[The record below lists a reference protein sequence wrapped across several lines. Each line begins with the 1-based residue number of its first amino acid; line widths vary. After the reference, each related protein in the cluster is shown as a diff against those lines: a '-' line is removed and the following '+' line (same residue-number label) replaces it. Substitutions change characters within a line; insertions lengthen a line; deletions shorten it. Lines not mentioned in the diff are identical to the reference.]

1 MKRNVILVLAVL
13 SISVGLMGQW
23 GHYNLNIFEPEIID
37 ARAEALGKTS
47 ILSST
52 GANFIF
58 NNPAMLSNL
67 KSKNI
72 QISCRSIFGKD
83 EIKSEYD
90 DETYKTENEYKFH
103 FKLNGLSFSMPYALF
118 HNKDIKFSFGAG
130 YRTYY
135 DWGYNKHSR
144 SSEEYSDDDYDL
156 NSHGGLNV
164 LVLGGGLNNK
174 EKLYGGFSISVP
186 FLSNISSEY
195 EDNEEKY
202 KSDGTMKGS
211 FFTLSGAYILNE
223 KITLGVRLRT
233 GFELDFKEKSEEY
246 SSPFGDENAIDFEI
260 PSEFGLAVEF
270 KSNKNLKLYAEYLTR
285 GLGDYEI
292 KTPWGNMDLYYFSD
306 NGFALR
312 TGLEAGANNVFRC
325 GFFIQSVPIY
335 KLITDEDED
344 LVYDDTPLAEIG
356 FTTGLGIKLN
366 ANSYLD
372 IFGIYS
378 FLQYDDKYYDD
389 YWRDQYSDE
398 YSFSRIK
405 VGCSLGY
412 NF

>member
-1 MKRNVILVLAVL
+1 MKKNVILLLAVL
-13 SISVGLMGQW
+13 SISVGLMGQMFQMR
-23 GHYNLNIFEPEIID
+23 HYNLNIFEPEIID

-83 EIKSEYD
+83 KIKSEYD
-90 DETYKTENEYKFH
+90 DETYTTKIEYKFH

-118 HNKDIKFSFGAG
+118 HNKDIKFSFGVG

-135 DWGYNKHSR
+135 DWGYNKQCKSN
-144 SSEEYSDDDYDL
+144 DDDVEDYDL
-156 NSHGGLNV
+156 NYHGGLNV

-174 EKLYGGFSISVP
+174 EKLYGGITISLP

-195 EDNEEKY
+195 EDNEGKDKFEG
-202 KSDGTMKGS
+202 SMNGS

-233 GFELDFKEKSEEY
+233 GYELSIAVY
-246 SSPFGDENAIDFEI
+246 GGDFEI
-260 PSEFGLAVEF
+260 PAELGLAVEY
-270 KSNKNLKLYAEYLTR
+270 KPKTNLKLYAEYLTR

-292 KTPWGNMDLYYFSD
+292 KTLWGNMDLYYFSD

-312 TGLEAGANNVFRC
+312 TGIEAGVIDIFRA

-335 KLITDEDED
+335 KLKSDEYGDSNYDEK
-344 LVYDDTPLAEIG
+344 PLAEMG
-356 FTTGLGIKLN
+356 FTTGFGMKLN

-372 IFGIYS
+372 LFGIYS
-378 FLQYDDKYYDD
+378 FLKYNDKYDEMY
-389 YWRDQYSDE
+389 RRELYSDE
-398 YSFSRIK
+398 YSYSRIK

-412 NF
+412 HF

>member
-1 MKRNVILVLAVL
+1 MKKNIILVLVIL
-13 SISVGLMGQW
+13 SISVGLMGQMFQM
-23 GHYNLNIFEPEIID
+23 GHYNLNLFEPEIID

-67 KSKNI
+67 KGKNI

-90 DETYKTENEYKFH
+90 DETNKTEIEYKFH
-103 FKLNGLSFSMPYALF
+103 FKFNGLSFSMPYALF

-135 DWGYNKHSR
+135 DWGYNKQCKSN
-144 SSEEYSDDDYDL
+144 DDDVDDYDL
-156 NSHGGLNV
+156 NYHGGLNV

-174 EKLYGGFSISVP
+174 EKIYGGITISLP

-195 EDNEEKY
+195 EDNEGKDKFEG
-202 KSDGTMKGS
+202 SMNGS
-211 FFTLSGAYILNE
+211 FFTLSGAYIVNE

-233 GFELDFKEKSEEY
+233 GYELSIAVY
-246 SSPFGDENAIDFEI
+246 GGDFEI
-260 PSEFGLAVEF
+260 PSEFGLAVEY
-270 KSNKNLKLYAEYLTR
+270 KPKTNLKLYAEYLTR

-292 KTPWGNMDLYYFSD
+292 QTSWGNMDLYYFSD

-312 TGLEAGANNVFRC
+312 TGIEAGVTDIFRA

-335 KLITDEDED
+335 KLISDEDGDSE
-344 LVYDDTPLAEIG
+344 YDDKPLTEMG
-356 FTTGLGIKLN
+356 FTAGFGMKFS

-372 IFGIYS
+372 LFGVYS
-378 FLQYDDKYYDD
+378 FLQYDDKYDDD

>member
-1 MKRNVILVLAVL
+1 MKKNIILVLIIL

-23 GHYNLNIFEPEIID
+23 GHYNLNMFEPEIID

-67 KSKNI
+67 RSKNI

-90 DETYKTENEYKFH
+90 EETYKTEIEYKFH
-103 FKLNGLSFSMPYALF
+103 FKFNGLSFSMPYALF

-174 EKLYGGFSISVP
+174 EKLYGGIAISVP
-186 FLSNISSEY
+186 FLSNISSKY
-195 EDNEEKY
+195 EDNEDKD
-202 KSDGTMKGS
+202 KSEGSMKGS

-233 GFELDFKEKSEEY
+233 GFELDVEEDTDDWSAY
-246 SSPFGDENAIDFEI
+246 ALDFEI
-260 PSEFGLAVEF
+260 PSEFGLAIEI
-270 KSNKNLKLYAEYLTR
+270 KSNTSLKLYAEYLTR
-285 GLGDYEI
+285 GLGDYEV

-312 TGLEAGANNVFRC
+312 TGIEAGINNVFRC

-335 KLITDEDED
+335 KLISDEDGD
-344 LVYDDTPLAEIG
+344 SVYDDKPLTEMG
-356 FTTGLGIKLN
+356 FTAGLGMKLN

-378 FLQYDDKYYDD
+378 FLKYDDKYDD
-389 YWRDQYSDE
+389 YYWREQYSDE

-405 VGCSLGY
+405 IGCSLGY

>member
-1 MKRNVILVLAVL
+1 MKRNIILGLVIL
-13 SISVGLMGQW
+13 SISVGLKGQMFQMR
-23 GHYNLNIFEPEIID
+23 HYNLNIFEPEIID

-90 DETYKTENEYKFH
+90 DETNKTEIEYKFH
-103 FKLNGLSFSMPYALF
+103 FKLNGLSFSMPYDLF
-118 HNKDIKFSFGAG
+118 HNKDIKFSLGAG

-164 LVLGGGLNNK
+164 IVLGGGLNNK

-186 FLSNISSEY
+186 FLSDISSEY
-195 EDNEEKY
+195 EDNEGKD
-202 KSDGTMKGS
+202 KSEGSMNGS

-233 GFELDFKEKSEEY
+233 GYELSIAVY
-246 SSPFGDENAIDFEI
+246 GGDFEI
-260 PSEFGLAVEF
+260 PSEFGLAVEY
-270 KSNKNLKLYAEYLTR
+270 KPKTNLKLYAEYLTR

-292 KTPWGNMDLYYFSD
+292 QTFMGNMDLYYFSD

-312 TGLEAGANNVFRC
+312 TGLEAGKNDIFRA

-335 KLITDEDED
+335 KLKSNEDGDSDYDEN
-344 LVYDDTPLAEIG
+344 PLTEMG
-356 FTTGLGIKLN
+356 FTAGFGMKFN

-372 IFGIYS
+372 LFGIYS
-378 FLQYDDKYYDD
+378 FLQYDDKYDD
-389 YWRDQYSDE
+389 YYWREQFSDE
-398 YSFSRIK
+398 YFYSRIK
-405 VGCSLGY
+405 IGCSLGY

>member
-1 MKRNVILVLAVL
+1 
-13 SISVGLMGQW
+13 MGQMFKIR
-23 GHYNLNIFEPEIID
+23 HYHLNLFEPEIID

-90 DETYKTENEYKFH
+90 DETYKTEIEYKFH
-103 FKLNGLSFSMPYALF
+103 IKLNGLSFSMPYALF

-135 DWGYNKHSR
+135 DWGYNKYSR

-156 NSHGGLNV
+156 NYHGGLNV
-164 LVLGGGLNNK
+164 LVLGGGINKK
-174 EKLYGGFSISVP
+174 EKIYGGISISLP

-195 EDNEEKY
+195 EDNEGKDKFEG
-202 KSDGTMKGS
+202 SMNGS
-211 FFTLSGAYILNE
+211 FITLSGAYILNE

-233 GFELDFKEKSEEY
+233 GYELSIAVY
-246 SSPFGDENAIDFEI
+246 GADFEI
-260 PSEFGLAVEF
+260 PSEFGLAVEY
-270 KSNKNLKLYAEYLTR
+270 KPKTNLKLYAEYLTR

-292 KTPWGNMDLYYFSD
+292 KTLWGNMDLYYFSD

-312 TGLEAGANNVFRC
+312 TGLEAGVTDIFRVC
-325 GFFIQSVPIY
+325 FFIQSVPIY
-335 KLITDEDED
+335 KLKKDEYGDSEYDEKP
-344 LVYDDTPLAEIG
+344 LVEIG
-356 FTTGLGIKLN
+356 FTTGFGMKFN
-366 ANSYLD
+366 ENSYLD
-372 IFGIYS
+372 LFGIYS
-378 FLQYDDKYYDD
+378 LLKYNDKYDND
-389 YWRDQYSDE
+389 YWREQYSNE
-398 YSFSRIK
+398 YSYYRIK
-405 VGCSLGY
+405 IGCSIGY